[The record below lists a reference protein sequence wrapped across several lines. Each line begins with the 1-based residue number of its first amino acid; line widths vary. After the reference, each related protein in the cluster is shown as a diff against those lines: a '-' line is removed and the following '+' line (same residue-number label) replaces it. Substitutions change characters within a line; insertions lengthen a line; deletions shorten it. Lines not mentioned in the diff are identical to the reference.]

1 MSGVVQVASQS
12 LAIATQMLIRTRLY
26 SVRTSWSVME
36 SAIMHVASL
45 KVHHYHIT
53 GKQVC
58 KIC

>member
-12 LAIATQMLIRTRLY
+12 LAISIQMLIRTRLY

-36 SAIMHVASL
+36 SVIMHGAFL
-45 KVHHYHIT
+45 KVHRYHIT

-58 KIC
+58 KIS